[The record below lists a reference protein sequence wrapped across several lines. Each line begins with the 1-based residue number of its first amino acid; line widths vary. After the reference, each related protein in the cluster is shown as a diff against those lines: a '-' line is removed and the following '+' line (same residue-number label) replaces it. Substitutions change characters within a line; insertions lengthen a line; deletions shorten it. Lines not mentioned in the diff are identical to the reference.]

1 VTAAAE
7 LGQSEDPKALVPGNP
22 EAIEGHARALVAH
35 SEHFDT
41 VAQDLG
47 KVDVPGWTGVASSAF
62 LDTFSKE
69 PPKWT
74 KVCDALTSAGS
85 AVSGYAGT
93 LSWAQS
99 QADEAIALWKQGEAA
114 TKQATSAHNQAVANA
129 DAQNKAAVAEGTS
142 ATAQV
147 APFSDPGEALRKQ
160 AREMLD
166 RARKQLKEAGDT
178 AATAI
183 SGAPAEGTT
192 ASSAGGGALD
202 NLVNAV
208 TGGMKVAGKAQ
219 ASGPKAGFEMSG
231 PKDGKLGELKAYAE
245 LAKASAEGSIS
256 NQFLTV
262 KGKAEAGIGA
272 EATAAA
278 SFTNEGLKA
287 KVEASAGAKA
297 SAEYRVDAGPLGYGA
312 KAEGFAGA
320 QAGAGL
326 TAGKDGLEAKAEA
339 FAGAK
344 GSVRG
349 QADIGGIGAGATAE
363 GWAGAGAEASATF
376 GKGEDGKFHIG
387 ASAGAAVGVGGKVG
401 FDLAID
407 PNKVADTAKQ
417 AGHAVGEGVSAVG
430 KDVENVG
437 KGIENVGK
445 GISHLF

>member
-1 VTAAAE
+1 MTAAAE

-47 KVDVPGWTGVASSAF
+47 KVDVPGWTGVAGSAF

-93 LSWAQS
+93 LSWTQS
-99 QADEAIALWKQGEAA
+99 QADEAIALWKLGEAA
-114 TKQATSAHNQAVANA
+114 TKQATSAHDQAVANA
-129 DAQNKAAVAEGTS
+129 DAQNKAAVADGTS
-142 ATAQV
+142 AAAQV

-166 RARKQLKEAGDT
+166 RARKQLKAAGET
-178 AATAI
+178 AAGAI
-183 SGAPAEGTT
+183 SGAPAQGTT

-208 TGGMKVAGKAQ
+208 TGGMWVAGKAQ

-256 NQFLTV
+256 NQFLTI

-278 SFTNEGLKA
+278 SFTNKGLKA

-326 TAGKDGLEAKAEA
+326 TAGKDGLEAKWKRSPVRRAA
-339 FAGAK
+339 CAGRPTSAVSARVPQPK
-344 GSVRG
+344 AG
-349 QADIGGIGAGATAE
+349 QAPVPKPALRLARAKTGSFTSARQRVRPWGSAARWASIWRSTPTRSPTRPSRRATRSAE
-363 GWAGAGAEASATF
+363 GYRLSARASRT
-376 GKGEDGKFHIG
+376 
-387 ASAGAAVGVGGKVG
+387 
-401 FDLAID
+401 
-407 PNKVADTAKQ
+407 
-417 AGHAVGEGVSAVG
+417 
-430 KDVENVG
+430 
-437 KGIENVGK
+437 
-445 GISHLF
+445 